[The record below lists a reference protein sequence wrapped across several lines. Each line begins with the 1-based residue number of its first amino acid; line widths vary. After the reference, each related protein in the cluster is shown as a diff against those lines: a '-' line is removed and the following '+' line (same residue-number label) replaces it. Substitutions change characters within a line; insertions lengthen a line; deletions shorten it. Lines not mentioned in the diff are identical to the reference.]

1 MELQRG
7 SISTKQQLMALV
19 EDIDLITRQLF
30 ETLSQQSSRQSSTS
44 QTFNSQNDEALP
56 QKMNVNQLTDLL
68 LQKNKDLEEKMA
80 MARDQQQLHRDIK
93 LYKAE
98 IAQKNKEIEVLQ
110 KHLKDAEHLLSTAL
124 YQAKEKLKSIR
135 RARKGAVPSED
146 IIKYAHK
153 ISAACA
159 TAAPLNW
166 APGDP
171 RRPYPQDIEMRCGW
185 LGQIN
190 NMTDANSTIKPPPQ
204 LGTEG
209 LSVPNLVGMSRS
221 NDIQQPQWGNQSA
234 SGMDGKFGYGQKGD
248 EEVEIMSSDS
258 SSSSSSD
265 SSFGND

>member
-1 MELQRG
+1 MESRG

-30 ETLSQQSSRQSSTS
+30 ETLSQQSSRQSSNS
-44 QTFNSQNDEALP
+44 QSFNSQSEQATA
-56 QKMNVNQLTDLL
+56 QKMDVNQLTDLL
-68 LQKNKDLEEKMA
+68 LQKNKDLEDKMT
-80 MARDQQQLHRDIK
+80 MAREQQQLHRDIK
-93 LYKAE
+93 LYKTV
-98 IAQKNKEIEVLQ
+98 IAQKNGEIEVLQ

-135 RARKGAVPSED
+135 RAKQGAVPSED
-146 IIKYAHK
+146 IIRYAHK

-190 NMTDANSTIKPPPQ
+190 NMTDSAVKPPAQ

-209 LSVPNLVGMSRS
+209 LSVPNLVGTSRS
-221 NDIQQPQWGNQSA
+221 NDAQQPNWGNL
-234 SGMDGKFGYGQKGD
+234 SGSGLDGKFGFGQKG
-248 EEVEIMSSDS
+248 EEDIEIMSSDS